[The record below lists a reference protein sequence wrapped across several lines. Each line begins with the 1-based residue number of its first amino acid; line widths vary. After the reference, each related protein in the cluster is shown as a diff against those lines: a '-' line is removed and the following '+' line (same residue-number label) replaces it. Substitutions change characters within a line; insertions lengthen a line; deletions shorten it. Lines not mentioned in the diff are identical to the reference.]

1 MTSLR
6 VQLTNAALNDDKLKA
21 KANRIPLYQPRNKVN
36 EASLK
41 QLYQSKVF
49 RPDSLNEEHKRKLD
63 TELQD
68 VLKTQLLRV
77 EDDLKRKH
85 IQETEIQQELE
96 LELSESLRQQL
107 SSVLRSLEPASQ
119 TELEDKMK
127 KMTKSEIQDSLEVQL
142 RSIFGR

>member
-1 MTSLR
+1 M
-6 VQLTNAALNDDKLKA
+6 TNAALNDDKLKA
-21 KANRIPLYQPRNKVN
+21 KANRIPLYQPRKKVN

-63 TELQD
+63 TELQN

-85 IQETEIQQELE
+85 VQETEIQQELE